1 MITRPALR
9 GETWLTAEYP
19 DLGASVPWLPLAHVP
34 TPVEPCDAIADWLGR
49 GGVWFKRDDL
59 ISPVYG
65 GNKVRRYEHV
75 LAEAKARGAEQ
86 LITAGGFGSTQVLA
100 TILLG
105 RSLGFDV
112 TAALFDQPATRF
124 ARNAML
130 AGAAAGG
137 ELIHGGGYL
146 MTAVRTAQAYRRA
159 ARPYLILPGASNPM
173 ANLGYVDA
181 MLELDQQ
188 VRRGELPRPDVIVV
202 AAGSSGTMVGLS
214 IGAALLGWPTT
225 IIGVRITDLVAC
237 NRATVGVL
245 IGATARYLS
254 KRSRGFARDY
264 RRDARFE
271 LNHDVIGG
279 GYGYPTPDAI
289 EAVEQ
294 VQRLTGAPGEVTYTA
309 KALVALRSIVRE
321 RPTSNVL
328 YWHTLSSTRPATD
341 ASAAERLSPALRR
354 HLQGDVPV

>member
-1 MITRPALR
+1 VTTRPALR
-9 GETWLTAEYP
+9 GETWLTSEYP
-19 DLGASVPWLPLAHVP
+19 ELGRSVPWLPLAHVP
-34 TPVEPCDAIADWLGR
+34 TPVEPCDAISDWLGR

-75 LAEAKARGAEQ
+75 LAEARARGAER
-86 LITAGGFGSTQVLA
+86 LVTAGGFGSTQVLA

-105 RSLGFDV
+105 RSLGFEV
-112 TAALFDQPATRF
+112 SAALFDQPATRF

-146 MTAVRTAQAYRRA
+146 MTAIRTALAYRRA

-188 VRRGELPRPDVIVV
+188 VRRGELPRPDVILV

-214 IGAALLGWPTT
+214 VGAALLGWPTT
-225 IIGVRITDLVAC
+225 IVGVRITDLIAC
-237 NRATVGVL
+237 NRATVGFL
-245 IGATARYLS
+245 IGATARYLA
-254 KRSRGFARDY
+254 KRSRGLARAA
-264 RRDARFE
+264 RREARFE
-271 LNHDVIGG
+271 LDHRAIGG
-279 GYGYPTPDAI
+279 GYGHPTPEAI

-309 KALVALRSIVRE
+309 KALVALKALCRE
-321 RPTSNVL
+321 QPTSNIL
-328 YWHTLSSTRPATD
+328 YWHTLSNTQPAAD
-341 ASAAERLSPALRR
+341 VSARDRLPPSLRH
-354 HLQGDVPV
+354 HLEGDVPV